1 MRSLGR
7 SFTNN
12 LGVYMITFVLVMML
26 LSYFLNSQPFF
37 NQSLLYQRLLIFSFA
52 GGEIAFI
59 IVGIYFYLKFRAIII
74 RRSR

>member
-52 GGEIAFI
+52 GGEI
-59 IVGIYFYLKFRAIII
+59 G
-74 RRSR
+74 